1 MGCHTKG
8 SSSAICM
15 ALRLA
20 KSYGLQVFILESDCK
35 AITSRLLIGSI
46 FQFDIDTIIED
57 ALF

>member
-1 MGCHTKG
+1 
-8 SSSAICM
+8 M